1 MVCPAMDNGAQGAAT
16 TANNNYTGWETG
28 AMQNYNNDIGT
39 FNSNVNSQIAA
50 GNPYESQ
57 PYKTEQN
64 ITTSG
69 AMNAANNAANAAT
82 RDTALR
88 TGTNTAAV
96 AAQSAENARAGQ
108 RQTDQFNAATDTS
121 NEDKWLQQ
129 QNVLTSDQ
137 LAGAQSEAGVYGT
150 SASGSNAAIGDLTS
164 LQGQQDALWQAGIG
178 AVGTAAGGAL
188 GAGGIFGQPGSG
200 KA

>member
-1 MVCPAMDNGAQGAAT
+1 MVCSAMDNGAQGAAT
-16 TANNNYTGWETG
+16 SANSDYTGWETG
-28 AMQNYNNDIGT
+28 ALQNYNNDIGSFT
-39 FNSNVNSQIAA
+39 SNVNSQIAA

-57 PYKTEQN
+57 PYKQEQN

-69 AMNAANNAANAAT
+69 AMNAANTTANAAT
-82 RDTALR
+82 RNAALR

-96 AAQSAENARAGQ
+96 DAQRAENARAGQ

-129 QNVLTSDQ
+129 QNELTKDQ
-137 LAGAQSEAGVYGT
+137 LAGAQSEAGIYGT
-150 SASGSNAAIGDLTS
+150 SVAGRSGAIGNLTS
-164 LQGQQDALWQAGIG
+164 LQQSDDALWQAGIG
-178 AVGTAAGGAL
+178 AAGTAAG
-188 GAGGIFGQPGSG
+188 AGIG

>member
-1 MVCPAMDNGAQGAAT
+1 MVCPAMDNGAQQAAT

-39 FNSNVNSQIAA
+39 FTSNVNSQIAA

-69 AMNAANNAANAAT
+69 AMNSANTAANAAT
-82 RDTALR
+82 RDAALR

-96 AAQSAENARAGQ
+96 SAQRAENARAGQ
-108 RQTDQFNAATDTS
+108 RQSDQFNAATDTS

-129 QNVLTSDQ
+129 QNTLTNQQ
-137 LAGAQSEAGVYGT
+137 LQGAQSEAGIYG
-150 SASGSNAAIGDLTS
+150 SSIGGSNAAIGNLTS
-164 LQGQQDALWQAGIG
+164 LQGQDDALWQSAIGAGGVAAGAGIG
-178 AVGTAAGGAL
+178 
-188 GAGGIFGQPGSG
+188 

>member
-1 MVCPAMDNGAQGAAT
+1 MVCGAMDNGAQQAAT
-16 TANNNYTGWETG
+16 TANNTDTSAQAG
-28 AMQNYNNDIGT
+28 ALQNYNNDIGS
-39 FNSNVNSQIAA
+39 FNSNVNSQLAA

-57 PYKTEQN
+57 AYKTEQN

-69 AMNAANNAANAAT
+69 AMDSANNAANQAT
-82 RDTALR
+82 RDAALR

-108 RQTDQFNAATDTS
+108 RQMDQFNAATDTS

-129 QNVLTSDQ
+129 QNTLTNDQ
-137 LAGAQSEAGVYGT
+137 LEGAQSEAGIYGT
-150 SASGSNAAIGDLTS
+150 STTGSDSSLGNLTT
-164 LQGQQDALWQAGIG
+164 LQGQDDALWQSAIGAAGTAGAAGI
-178 AVGTAAGGAL
+178 A
-188 GAGGIFGQPGSG
+188 